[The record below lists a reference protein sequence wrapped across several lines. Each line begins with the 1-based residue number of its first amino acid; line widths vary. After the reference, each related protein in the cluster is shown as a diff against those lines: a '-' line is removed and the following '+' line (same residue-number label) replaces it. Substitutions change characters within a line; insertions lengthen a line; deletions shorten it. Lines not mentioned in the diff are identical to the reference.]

1 MKFWKKV
8 KDIFFKVFGK
18 AWWFL
23 IALGVSLTLV
33 MIPLIF
39 QASWPYVQGL
49 RDEDSDSF
57 LREFELTEVDG
68 FSINDDGNMLITST
82 DNVAGVAAVMNLDT
96 LEKTF
101 TNMNEVIIDVF
112 GEDYFTPDNAVITDD
127 NVIYAIRREYNE
139 ESSLITKETI
149 VRITDKYGYIGE
161 ACGFDYDVTD
171 RLRQSKIS
179 RLHYYDGAISFAV
192 TDQDGVRLY
201 SLDTGSQA
209 LTESD
214 LYPTDIDGT
223 YTASVIPVD
232 GAFLFLRSDGN
243 VYLTGFNEPLSESVY
258 HFTLSEDGNDE
269 NPFFDLAALSNGKL
283 YVADSV
289 NRSSV
294 YVLENN
300 SLQKVF
306 DINNDYS
313 YIVSLDSYKTGGNDT
328 LAICLDNAV
337 LTYDGTAL
345 KDQELT
351 LRFDPTFLMYLEI
364 FLENIVT
371 LSCFALAINL
381 LIRKKTLLYKQLII
395 ILPVIIVLTAVVG
408 YVVYIKSDVNIE
420 LNVDRELTIVCD
432 LAKPEF
438 DGYDF
443 SELTVANR
451 ETGAAYRR
459 LQDKF
464 NTLGS
469 YHMNE
474 WSEDFVF
481 SVVYRTDDDDII
493 TLAGDDALY
502 MPFYV
507 REVNGFGIIE
517 DSEGGSYIKSRV
529 KNFVDDDMDSH
540 ISVLRQISDKD
551 NSGRYYLMVTS
562 DSRSFYLQRQEL
574 LGEAVIFGFLIII
587 TLILMIVLTSLNTVR
602 VIKKASATVKK
613 ISNGDLSARV
623 NYRSKD
629 ELGMICSEVNEMGQ
643 NLEKLFDEK
652 DETEKFYYKFVPEK
666 FRELLGKDNFTDL
679 ALGDAK
685 SCELTVLFCDIRG
698 FSINSEMMTA
708 KENFAFANTIYG
720 KMGPIVRNNNGFV
733 DKYIGDAVMGL
744 FENADDA
751 VRCGIELYKSIVLDP
766 ETARALNVSDINIGI
781 GVHTGMAM
789 VGIVGEE
796 ERLSGTVISETVN
809 MSSRLESLTKQY
821 KTAMIISKSTLD
833 RVSDPDSLD
842 LRYLGIVQVAGV
854 NEVEALYE
862 VLDCLPENIRTQRSS
877 NNRELR
883 EAIRLFALGRRS
895 EAVAALQNISDSGRG
910 DYVTDLY
917 LNYIRG
923 MSDDDKGNV
932 FRFVKK

>member
-1 MKFWKKV
+1 MKFFKKV
-8 KDIFFKVFGK
+8 KDIFFKIFGK
-18 AWWFL
+18 ARWYL
-23 IALGVSLTLV
+23 ISLCVTVSLV
-33 MIPLIF
+33 SIPLIF
-39 QASWPYVQGL
+39 QGTWPYVQGL

-57 LREFELTEVDG
+57 LKYFELVDADG
-68 FSINDDGNMLITST
+68 FTINDNGDMLVTST
-82 DNVAGVAAVMNLDT
+82 DNVDGIAAVINLDT
-96 LEKTF
+96 RDKTY
-101 TNMNEVIIDVF
+101 TNMNEVIIDAF
-112 GEDYFTPDNAVITDD
+112 GDDYFTPDNAVITDD

-139 ESSLITKETI
+139 ESSIITNETI

-161 ACGFDYDVTD
+161 VCGFDYDVAE
-171 RLRQSKIS
+171 RLRQSKLS
-179 RLHYYDGAISFAV
+179 RLHYYDGAVTFAV
-192 TDQDGVRLY
+192 SDQDGVRLY

-214 LYPTDIDGT
+214 LYTTDQEGT
-223 YTASVIPVD
+223 FTASVIPVD
-232 GAFLFLRSDGN
+232 GGFLFLRSDGN
-243 VYLTGFNEPLSESVY
+243 VYLTGFNEPLGESIY
-258 HFTLSEDGNDE
+258 HFTVSEDGNDE
-269 NPFFDLAALSNGKL
+269 NPYFDLAAIADGKL
-283 YVADSV
+283 YVADSN
-289 NRSSV
+289 NRSTV
-294 YVLENN
+294 YILENKE
-300 SLQKVF
+300 LQRAF
-306 DINNDYS
+306 DIDSDYS
-313 YIVSLDSYKTGGNDT
+313 YIVSLDSYITGGKEN
-328 LAICLDNAV
+328 LVICLDNAV
-337 LTYDGTAL
+337 LTYDGAGL
-345 KDQELT
+345 KDQELV
-351 LRFDPTFLMYLEI
+351 LRFDPTFLMYLER
-364 FLENIVT
+364 FLEIAVT
-371 LSCFALAINL
+371 LSAVALGINL
-381 LIRKKTLLYKQLII
+381 IIRKKTLLYKQLII
-395 ILPVIIVLTAVVG
+395 ILPIIIVLTAGVG

-432 LAKPEF
+432 LANSEF
-438 DGYDF
+438 NGYDF
-443 SELTVANR
+443 SDLTVAD
-451 ETGAAYRR
+451 EQTGAAYRR
-459 LQDKF
+459 LQEKF
-464 NTLGS
+464 DTLGNA
-469 YHMNE
+469 HGND
-474 WSEDFVF
+474 WSEGFVF
-481 SVVYRTDDDDII
+481 SVIYRNEDDDII
-493 TLAGDDALY
+493 TIAGDDALY

-507 REVNGFGIIE
+507 REFEGFAKLE
-517 DSEGGSYIKSRV
+517 DSEGGSYLKSHVRD
-529 KNFVDDDMDSH
+529 FVDDNMDSR
-540 ISVLRQISDKD
+540 ISVLRKISDKD
-551 NSGRYYLMVTS
+551 DSGRYYLMVTS
-562 DSRSFYLQRQEL
+562 DSRSFYIQRQDL
-574 LGEAVIFGFLIII
+574 LGEAIIFGFLIIF
-587 TLILMIVLTSLNTVR
+587 TLTLLIVLTSLNTIR

-623 NYRSKD
+623 NYKSKD
-629 ELGMICSEVNEMGQ
+629 ELGMICSEVDEMGQ

-666 FRELLGKDNFTDL
+666 FRELLGKENFTDL

-744 FENADDA
+744 FEHADDA

-766 ETARALNVSDINIGI
+766 ETARELNVSDINIGI

-833 RVSDPDSLD
+833 RVNDPDSLT

-862 VLDCLPENIRTQRSS
+862 VLDCLPENVKTQRSS
-877 NNRELR
+877 NTRELR
-883 EAIRLFALGRRS
+883 EAIRLFSLGRRA
-895 EAVAALQNISDSGRG
+895 EAVTALQSLFDSGRG